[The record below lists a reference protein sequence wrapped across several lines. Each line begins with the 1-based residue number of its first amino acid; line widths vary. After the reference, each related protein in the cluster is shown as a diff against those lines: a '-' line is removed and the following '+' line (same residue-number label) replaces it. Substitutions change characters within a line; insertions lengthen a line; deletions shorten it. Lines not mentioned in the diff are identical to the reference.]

1 MYFCV
6 LILNVNIIMSNKI
19 YSVITGTG
27 KFIPENV
34 VKNSHFLNHEFYDIN
49 GVRLPKTNQ
58 EIIDKFEEITTIAE
72 RRYADNDMLT
82 SDMAYTASLR
92 AIEAAGIDKEELDY
106 ILVAHNF
113 GDVREDSIEVDI
125 VPTLASRVK
134 YKLGIEN
141 PYCVAYDV
149 PFGCPG
155 WLQAFIQAD
164 YFIKSGDAKKI
175 LVIGAETLSRVIDPH
190 DIDGMIYADGAGA
203 TIVEARESETEK
215 GVLAHITRT
224 DAKNHLPL
232 LNMGRSNNLE
242 LRKLD
247 KTYIKMQGR
256 KVYLYAISEVPNA
269 IKLTLEKSGHDLSEV
284 KKIFIHQ
291 ANGKMDDAMVERLYK
306 LYKLE
311 QPEYLLP
318 MTVHYLGNSSVAT
331 LPTLL
336 DIVKRNE
343 KENYSINEG
352 DLVVF
357 ASVGAGMNINAM
369 AYQF

>member
-1 MYFCV
+1 MAT
-6 LILNVNIIMSNKI
+6 KI
-19 YSVITGTG
+19 STVITGTG
-27 KFIPENV
+27 KYIPENII
-34 VKNSHFLNHEFYDIN
+34 KNSHFLKHKFCDIN
-49 GVRLPKTNQ
+49 GVPLPKTNQ

-72 RRYADNDMLT
+72 RRYVNSDMLT
-82 SDMAYTASLR
+82 SDMGYLASLK
-92 AIEAAGIDKEELDY
+92 AIEDAGIDKEELDY

-113 GDVREDSIEVDI
+113 GDVREGNIEVDI
-125 VPTLASRVK
+125 VPTLASRIK

-141 PYCVAYDV
+141 PFCVAYDV

-175 LVIGAETLSRVIDPH
+175 LVIGAETLSRVVDPH

-203 TIVEARESETEK
+203 TIVEARQSDTK
-215 GVLAHITRT
+215 TGVLAHLTRT
-224 DAKNHLPL
+224 DTVNHMPL
-232 LNMGRSNNLE
+232 LVMGRSNDLE
-242 LRKLD
+242 LRKED
-247 KTYIKMQGR
+247 KIYIKMQGR

-269 IKLTLEKSGHDLSEV
+269 IKMTLEKANRDLSEV
-284 KKIFIHQ
+284 KQIFIHQ

-306 LYKLE
+306 MYKLPK
-311 QPEYLLP
+311 PEFIMP
-318 MTVHYLGNSSVAT
+318 MTVQELGNTSVAT
-331 LPTLL
+331 IPTLL
-336 DIVKRNE
+336 DIVRRNE
-343 KENYSINEG
+343 KENYNINEG

>member
-1 MYFCV
+1 MTK
-6 LILNVNIIMSNKI
+6 NIN
-19 YSVITGTG
+19 SVITGTG
-27 KFIPENV
+27 KFIPENII
-34 VKNSHFLNHEFYDIN
+34 KNSHFLNHKFCDVN

-58 EIIDKFEEITTIAE
+58 EIIDKFEEITTISE

-82 SDMAYTASLR
+82 SDMGYFASLK
-92 AIEAAGIDKEELDY
+92 AIEDAGIDKEELDY

-113 GDVREDSIEVDI
+113 GDVREGNIEVDI
-125 VPTLASRVK
+125 VPTIASRIK
-134 YKLGIEN
+134 FKLGIEN
-141 PYCVAYDV
+141 PFCVAYDV

-175 LVIGAETLSRVIDPH
+175 LVIGAETLSRVVDPH
-190 DIDGMIYADGAGA
+190 DVDGMIYADGAGA
-203 TIVEARESETEK
+203 TIIEAREGDEK
-215 GVLAHITRT
+215 TGVLAHLTRT
-224 DAKNHLPL
+224 DTKSHLPFL
-232 LNMGRSNNLE
+232 VMGRSNDLE
-242 LRKLD
+242 LRKED
-247 KTYIKMQGR
+247 KIYIKMQGR

-269 IKLTLEKSGHDLSEV
+269 IKMTLEKSGHNLKDV

-306 LYKLE
+306 MYKLPK
-311 QPEYLLP
+311 PEFIMP
-318 MTVHYLGNSSVAT
+318 MTVQELGNSSVAT

-336 DIVKRNE
+336 DIVRRNE
-343 KENYSINEG
+343 KENHSIEKG

-369 AYQF
+369 VYQF